1 MLWTYIIAIQPVS
14 GVYIVEVTGI
24 KTVADGMLM
33 MTRQIKILKSV
44 DTLFI

>member
-1 MLWTYIIAIQPVS
+1 MYIIAIQTVTCA
-14 GVYIVEVTGI
+14 YIVKVTGI

>member
-14 GVYIVEVTGI
+14 GVYIVEVTDI

-33 MTRQIKILKSV
+33 MTRQIKIV